1 MFKNKHVLVAMIVAP
16 ILAVVAY
23 FATDYIVGEDPTA
36 LVAGQSYPL
45 VARSNC
51 RYASGVCTLV
61 NGDLEIKISLAKE
74 VDGGQMLNVYSNQK
88 LEGIRLAL
96 TQADQEFPQVQLVQ
110 SSSDKNNWHAD
121 MNNMPQQV
129 DSLRLAM
136 QSAGA
141 VFYASVG
148 TDFFVHDARY
158 PEPIVN

>member
-16 ILAVVAY
+16 ILALVAY
-23 FATDYIVGEDPTA
+23 FATDYIVGESPIA
-36 LVAGQSYPL
+36 VEPGQSYPL

-61 NGDLEIKISLAKE
+61 NGDLEVKLSLSSE
-74 VDGGQMLNVYSNQK
+74 LDGAQVLNVYSNQK

-96 TQADQEFPQVQLVQ
+96 ANGDQELPLMKLVQ
-110 SSSDKNNWHAD
+110 STSDKNNWHVD
-121 MNNMPQQV
+121 MSNMPKQV

-141 VFYASVG
+141 VFFASVG
-148 TDFFVHDARY
+148 TDFFVHDSRF

>member
-16 ILAVVAY
+16 ILAVISY
-23 FATDYIVGEDPTA
+23 FATDYVVGEDPEA
-36 LVAGQSYPL
+36 AQAGQQYPL

-61 NGDLEIKISLAKE
+61 NGDLELKLSVANE
-74 VDGGQMLNVYSNQK
+74 VDGGQVLNVFSNHT

-96 TQADQEFPQVQLVQ
+96 ANGDQELPLIPMVQ

-121 MNNMPQQV
+121 LSSVPQQV
-129 DSLRLAM
+129 DSLRLAL

-148 TDFFVHDARY
+148 TDFFVHDSRY

>member
-1 MFKNKHVLVAMIVAP
+1 MFKNKHILVAMIVAP
-16 ILAVVAY
+16 ILAVISY
-23 FATDYIVGEDPTA
+23 FATDYVVGEDPTA
-36 LVAGQSYPL
+36 AQAGQQYPL

-61 NGDLEIKISLAKE
+61 NGDLELKLSLANE
-74 VDGGQMLNVYSNQK
+74 VDGGQTLNVFSNHK

-96 TQADQEFPQVQLVQ
+96 AKGDQELPLIQLVQ

-121 MNNMPQQV
+121 LSSMPQQV
-129 DSLRLAM
+129 DSLRLAL

-148 TDFFVHDARY
+148 TDFFVHDSRY